1 MDINDFPSFGGVPRA
16 VVRVSEYV
24 LHAAKRAEM
33 QRLARAEQ
41 SQRRRQ
47 ALLSKKMQETTLEK
61 PAMIAVNEKV

>member
-1 MDINDFPSFGGVPRA
+1 
-16 VVRVSEYV
+16 V

-47 ALLSKKMQETTLEK
+47 ALLSKKMLKTTLEK